1 MNVTPGTIDL
11 QQRRTQRAKARA
23 AKHEARGETL
33 TITCGDRV
41 IAVLQPEFPIDVLEP
56 LMDVNLDIALVIEQ
70 ALELVAADN
79 VAQQTASMDLI
90 AKILGA
96 NPHLF
101 RELTDAVKE
110 MGRRLFGAD
119 GYAGLVEMRLT
130 PWDVADLLRDMLA
143 WYGVGLGESSSD
155 STPSTGGG
163 TSNPISSPTTES
175 TPAVSGSVPAPAD
188 TSGSGASVI

>member
-1 MNVTPGTIDL
+1 MNVTTGTIDL
-11 QQRRTQRAKARA
+11 EQRRQQRAKARA
-23 AKHEARGETL
+23 AKNEARGETL

-70 ALELVAADN
+70 ALELVSADN
-79 VAQQTASMDLI
+79 AQQQAASMDLI

-101 RELTDAVKE
+101 RELIDAIKE

-130 PWDVADLLRDMLA
+130 PWDVVDLLRDMLS
-143 WYGVGLGESSSD
+143 WYGVGLGESSSPSA
-155 STPSTGGG
+155 STTDGE
-163 TSNPISSPTTES
+163 TSNQISSPTTDS
-175 TPAVSGSVPAPAD
+175 TPAESGNTQAHLVSSDSAGSA
-188 TSGSGASVI
+188 T